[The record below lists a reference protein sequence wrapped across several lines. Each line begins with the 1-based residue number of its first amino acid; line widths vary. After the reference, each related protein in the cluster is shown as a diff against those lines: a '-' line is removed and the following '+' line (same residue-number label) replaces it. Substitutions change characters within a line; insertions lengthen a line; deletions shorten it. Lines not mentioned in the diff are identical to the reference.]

1 MVRFV
6 VLLCLGLSLALPGA
20 AVGAAPA
27 AVVIATPQ
35 AAIAQAKDDLRAVT
49 AGLNSKTLSDAE
61 IESRL
66 SAIPPIQARLAVAL
80 SALTPRLRDIQ
91 ARQAQL
97 GPPPAGAGVVIEDPR
112 TVQDRHDLADRLAA
126 VTADVQGARLLAL
139 TASQVS
145 AALTDRQREAFSTR
159 LWTRSRSILDPGLWR
174 DFAAA
179 LPDDLSR
186 IAQEA
191 GDEIAQAEPARKIA
205 QSVAIAGLAVA
216 LGLFLLGPSRLI
228 LNRIGYGRA
237 ARAPG
242 TARLRRILLAL
253 WLVTVAAVTPLLAG
267 LLLRAALRAID
278 VMTPD
283 VDRLTALMM
292 QSVVF
297 AAFLEGLGRAL
308 LSPGRPQWR
317 LAPIPDAMVRRLAP
331 FPGLVGGSAA
341 LAGFVAG
348 VGSILGGSLASR
360 VAWDCLA
367 VVLELAVVGGALA
380 AVGRARVAQKA
391 EASDAAPAAEPES
404 RLPWILAI
412 LAAWCAVGAALVAVL
427 AGYLALAS
435 FLMRETVWIAA
446 ILGLMFLLLRLADDL
461 FPAVLSPR
469 APLGGALETA
479 LGLDDGAMEQ
489 VGVLLSGLTRLLL
502 MLLAWVAMLAPFG
515 ASVEDILQRFTA
527 TDFVVRLGLVAISP
541 GAVLG
546 GVALFL
552 AGLAITRA
560 VRRWLEV
567 RYLPKTTMDV
577 GLRTSLAAGVT
588 YLGAMI
594 AILVSFAYLGL
605 SVAQIALFASA
616 LSVGIGFGLQGIIG
630 NFVSGLVLL
639 AERPVRVGDWI
650 AIGELEGDVRK
661 INIRATEIEMM
672 DRSRLIVPNSELV
685 SKAVRNI
692 THAGALGR
700 VKIVMKVDGS
710 ADPAK
715 VREVMMARLTGHP
728 QVLPDP
734 PAMVYM
740 TDVRDGALEFTAFAY
755 LPSPRLAYAVR
766 SQLLFEIVPDLRAAG
781 VALASPNPVIHVET
795 AERPIEPQA

>member
-6 VLLCLGLSLALPGA
+6 VLLCLALSLAIPGA
-20 AVGAAPA
+20 AQAAAPTSA
-27 AVVIATPQ
+27 TIATPQ
-35 AAIAQAKDDLRAVT
+35 ATIAQAKDDLRAVT
-49 AGLNSKTLSDAE
+49 AGLNTKTLSDAD
-61 IESRL
+61 IEARL

-80 SALTPRLRDIQ
+80 AALTPRLRDIQ

-97 GPPPAGAGVVIEDPR
+97 GPPPPAAGVVIEDPR
-112 TVQDRHDLADRLAA
+112 TVQDRRDLADRLAA
-126 VTADVQGARLLAL
+126 VTADVQEARLLAL

-145 AALTDRQREAFSTR
+145 AALTDRQRENFSTR

-191 GDEIAQAEPARKIA
+191 GDEIAQAEPAQKIA
-205 QSVAIAGLAVA
+205 RSVAIGGLAVA
-216 LGLFLLGPSRLI
+216 LSLFLLGPSRLI
-228 LNRIGYGRA
+228 LNRVGYGRA

-283 VDRLTALMM
+283 VDRLTALIM
-292 QSVVF
+292 QTVVF
-297 AAFLEGLGRAL
+297 AAFVEGLGRAL
-308 LSPGRPQWR
+308 LSPRRPQWR

-367 VVLELAVVGGALA
+367 VVLELAMVGGALA
-380 AVGRARVAQKA
+380 AVGRARVAQRA
-391 EASDAAPAAEPES
+391 EAPDAAPAAEPES

-427 AGYLALAS
+427 VGYLALAS

-461 FPAVLSPR
+461 FPTVLSPR

-502 MLLAWVAMLAPFG
+502 MLLAWVALLAPFG
-515 ASVEDILQRFTA
+515 ASVEDLIHRFTS

-546 GVALFL
+546 GIALFL
-552 AGLAITRA
+552 VGLAITRG

-588 YLGAMI
+588 YLGGLI
-594 AILVSFAYLGL
+594 AILVAFAYLGL

-630 NFVSGLVLL
+630 NFVSGLILL

-685 SKAVRNI
+685 SKAVRNV

-700 VKIVMKVDGS
+700 VKIVLKVDGA

-715 VREVMMARLTGHP
+715 VSEVMMARLTAHP

-734 PAMVYM
+734 PARVYM

-755 LPSPRLAYAVR
+755 LPSPRLAYGVR